1 MKKIVLVKL
10 EPVLTPYLQK
20 LGLEWEDV
28 ASRSLCFS
36 HSLCFCS
43 SGREK

>member
-20 LGLEWEDV
+20 LGLEWEDIDGILLAV
-28 ASRSLCFS
+28 LFSLAVF
-36 HSLCFCS
+36 LFL
-43 SGREK
+43 R